1 MSIAD
6 LQLSHCRSCGASIY
20 WLKNDT
26 TGRPAPI
33 DARPDSSGPVIITV
47 EGKQLRYHVLHADE
61 LAAGVEVSRYQPHYA
76 TCPQAEVW
84 RSKGGSPTQERS
96 R

>member
-1 MSIAD
+1 MSIAG
-6 LQLSHCRSCGASIY
+6 LQLSRCKSCGQTIY

-33 DARPDSSGPVIITV
+33 DAKPDQSGPVIIAV
-47 EGKQLRYHVLHADE
+47 EGGALRYHVLSKAEKD
-61 LAAGVEVSRYQPHYA
+61 AGVDVERYQPHYA
-76 TCPQAEVW
+76 TCPQAESW

-96 R
+96 L